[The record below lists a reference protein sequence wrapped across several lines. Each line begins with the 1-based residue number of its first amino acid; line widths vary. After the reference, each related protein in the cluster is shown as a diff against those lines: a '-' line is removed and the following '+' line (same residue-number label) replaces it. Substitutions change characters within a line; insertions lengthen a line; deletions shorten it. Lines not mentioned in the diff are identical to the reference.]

1 LGQAP
6 GQSEGERGRREYIEK
21 TKAVTS
27 ANKIYIFVSRPF
39 HPQPLLPINVS
50 ITPTKHASF
59 IGGIRPAGMWPQ
71 EGLNRETL
79 DNYLEITKHGKINVW
94 LY

>member
-1 LGQAP
+1 
-6 GQSEGERGRREYIEK
+6 
-21 TKAVTS
+21 
-27 ANKIYIFVSRPF
+27 
-39 HPQPLLPINVS
+39 
-50 ITPTKHASF
+50 
-59 IGGIRPAGMWPQ
+59 MWPQ